1 MMKDMKMKTNIKR
14 QILFMI
20 NGENKLVTIEM
31 FKQSKLNEYEEKFEI
46 CLIEESFKELLKDKY
61 ISNGMNNKPFSYNDY
76 FELTRLGQEYTE
88 HIKNQK
94 RWNMTMEICS
104 KLEDFSERTVNS
116 VYDQLVQKEINEL
129 VSTPLYE
136 ITNAMYQLAG
146 EISTYNMRPI
156 FGR

>member
-1 MMKDMKMKTNIKR
+1 MKDMKMKTNIKR